1 MGGDEGAAS
10 RPRRVLALIALIT
23 AALIA
28 AAPCPAAA
36 NAGVPSY
43 GGVPVGE
50 VGGLDGVRIV
60 SETLAIDLR
69 PVDVVGSPFLSG
81 TTTAMFGSRGST
93 FLGASARVTATYQ
106 VANSGMA
113 RAADLRFAHGAD
125 RVTDFV
131 VAVDGRRID
140 GAAVEEN
147 VPEDWRAPRYTPGPD
162 GPESFLYVDEN
173 GDNGSGV
180 ATPRPWAFRAT
191 LPAGPSTLTVTHR
204 ADAGVYLAAPLIVR
218 QFAYILA
225 PARTWDG
232 FGTLDVVVDVP
243 AGWLAWSA
251 PALERRG
258 DRLVGRFEGVPA
270 DALALSVQPAQSAAR
285 VAARWLSLA
294 LLALTVLAG
303 GPLCW
308 RIGRQ
313 RRRRR
318 PARLGVGML
327 CGLAWEAA
335 IGLAGWLA
343 VAAPDAVTPPA
354 YISHYGYGLV
364 MAVIGI
370 AGLACVA
377 LPLGLAS
384 TWLGDRMA
392 PASDAPPAS
401 PAEPAGAPPA

>member
-10 RPRRVLALIALIT
+10 RPRRVLAPIALIT

-28 AAPCPAAA
+28 AAPRPAAA

-69 PVDVVGSPFLSG
+69 GVDGEAGGSGEGLNMGDGSG
-81 TTTAMFGSRGST
+81 WSIP
-93 FLGASARVTATYQ
+93 LGASPVVTASYRL
-106 VANSGMA
+106 ANDGAA
-113 RAADLRFAHGAD
+113 RDVTLLFAHGAE
-125 RVTDFV
+125 RVQDFR
-131 VAVDGRRID
+131 VAIDGRTL
-140 GAAVEEN
+140 AAERASASL
-147 VPEDWRAPRYTPGPD
+147 PEGWQAPSYTPGPD
-162 GPESFLYVDEN
+162 GPSSFLYNDESA
-173 GDNGSGV
+173 GETV
-180 ATPRPWAFRAT
+180 RPRPSSFRAP
-191 LPAGPSTLTVTHR
+191 LPAGPSTLTVTYR

-294 LLALTVLAG
+294 LLALAVLAG

-308 RIGRQ
+308 RLG

-318 PARLGVGML
+318 RWPRRLAVGAL
-327 CGLAWEAA
+327 GGAIWAGA

-343 VAAPDAVTPPA
+343 VEMPDAVTPAA
-354 YISHYGYGLV
+354 YIAHYGYGLV